1 MDLQLTG
8 TRALVTG
15 SSSGIGEGIARFL
28 AAEGASVVVHGRDE
42 GRLAGVVRAISEAGG
57 KATAVT
63 GDLATAE
70 GCRNV
75 VQGVQDQ
82 LGGVDILVNNAGGK
96 ASGHR
101 RDGVQRQANGP
112 WLDTPWDDWAWT
124 YEQNVGAAVRLIQAL
139 APGMIERKWGRI
151 INISSASAVQPEPDL
166 ADYQPAKAA
175 MNNMTAGLAKSLAGT
190 GITVNT
196 VSPGTI
202 MTPAVQRVF
211 TEWAAMLGWETDDFA
226 EIERRFT
233 HEVIP
238 QPIKHFGRAEDIAR
252 MVALLASPLSTY
264 MTGGNYRVDG
274 GQCRSVN

>member
-1 MDLQLTG
+1 MDLQLKG
-8 TRALVTG
+8 ARALVTG
-15 SSSGIGEGIARFL
+15 SSSGIGEGIAKFL
-28 AAEGASVVVHGRDE
+28 ATEGASVVVHGRDE
-42 GRLAGVVRAISEAGG
+42 KRLAGVVRAITEAGG
-57 KATAVT
+57 QATAVT

-75 VQGVQDQ
+75 IQSVQDQ
-82 LGGVDILVNNAGGK
+82 IGGVDVLVNNAGGK

-101 RDGVQRQANGP
+101 RDGVERQANGP
-112 WLDTPWDDWAWT
+112 WLETPWDDWAWT
-124 YEQNVGAAVRLIQAL
+124 YEQNVGAAVRLIQGL

-202 MTPAVQRVF
+202 MTPAVQSVF
-211 TEWAAMLGWETDDFA
+211 TEWAAMLGWETGDFA

>member
-1 MDLQLTG
+1 MDLQLKG
-8 TRALVTG
+8 ARALVTG
-15 SSSGIGEGIARFL
+15 SSSGIGEGIAKFL
-28 AAEGASVVVHGRDE
+28 ATEGASVVVHGRDE
-42 GRLAGVVRAISEAGG
+42 KRLAGVVRAITEAGG
-57 KATAVT
+57 QATAVT

-75 VQGVQDQ
+75 IQSVQDQ
-82 LGGVDILVNNAGGK
+82 LGGVDVLVNNAGGK

-101 RDGVQRQANGP
+101 RDGVERQANGP
-112 WLDTPWDDWAWT
+112 WLETPWDDWAWT
-124 YEQNVGAAVRLIQAL
+124 YEQNVGAAVRLIQGL

-202 MTPAVQRVF
+202 MTPAVQSVF
-211 TEWAAMLGWETDDFA
+211 TEWAAMLGWETGDFA